1 MDSIAILMQEI
12 KKFVDERDWEK
23 YHTPKNLAISISI
36 EANEL
41 LEHFQWNELS
51 FEEIRG
57 NEEKFREIS
66 HEIADVFIY
75 LLMFSYNLGVDVK
88 RIIME
93 KLEMNRKKYPAQS

>member
-1 MDSIAILMQEI
+1 MDSIAFLMQEI
-12 KKFVDERDWEK
+12 KKFVDERDWGK

-88 RIIME
+88 KIIME

>member
-1 MDSIAILMQEI
+1 MDSISFLMQEI
-12 KKFVDERDWEK
+12 KKFVKERNWEK

-66 HEIADVFIY
+66 YEVADVFIY

-88 RIIME
+88 KVIME
-93 KLEMNRKKYPAQS
+93 KLEMNRRKYPAQ

>member
-1 MDSIAILMQEI
+1 MDSIAFLIQEI

-41 LEHFQWNELS
+41 LEHFQWNEPS

>member
-1 MDSIAILMQEI
+1 MDSIAFLMQEI
-12 KKFVDERDWEK
+12 KKFVDERDWGK

-88 RIIME
+88 KIIME
-93 KLEMNRKKYPAQS
+93 KLEMNRKKYPL

>member
-12 KKFVDERDWEK
+12 KKFVDERDWRK

-93 KLEMNRKKYPAQS
+93 KLEMNRKKYPL

>member
-1 MDSIAILMQEI
+1 MDSIAILIQEI
-12 KKFVDERDWEK
+12 KKFVDERDWGK

-93 KLEMNRKKYPAQS
+93 KLEMNRKKYPL

>member
-1 MDSIAILMQEI
+1 MGSIESLIGEI
-12 KKFVDERDWEK
+12 KKFVNERNWEK

-41 LEHFQWNELS
+41 LEHFQWNDPS
-51 FEEIRG
+51 FKEIKS

-93 KLEMNRKKYPAQS
+93 KLEMNRKKYPL

>member
-1 MDSIAILMQEI
+1 MDSIAILIQEI
-12 KKFVDERDWEK
+12 KKFVDERDWGK

-88 RIIME
+88 KIIME

>member
-1 MDSIAILMQEI
+1 MDSISFLMQEI
-12 KKFVDERDWEK
+12 KKFVKERNWEK

-66 HEIADVFIY
+66 YEIADVFIY
-75 LLMFSYNLGVDVK
+75 LLMFSYNLGIDVK
-88 RIIME
+88 KVIME
-93 KLEMNRKKYPAQS
+93 KLEMNRRKYPAQ